1 MKEKTSELSITS
13 TLERFKSIQSLG
25 NTINCLGIKSWI
37 DDLEELNSLMLAG
50 KRNKKFRKII

>member
-25 NTINCLGIKSWI
+25 NTINGLGIKSWI